1 MLQIAGFSWQLH
13 FLALVLTFR
22 VQSFIQLKWTCRA
35 TGVSFAKNGAVV
47 RLLQRDDGLSMF
59 SLPDLAKLL
68 GVGEKNR
75 TDLLRNLTEFE
86 RCKAQVQSHS
96 SRQET
101 ICITS
106 SGLVKILRCR
116 LRSVVP
122 RIRHLAEAAVASLTT
137 LFASHFNTDLE
148 SGSIFTFLCFS
159 TSLLLQ
165 FLTVAAVRDSAE
177 DAPIPS
183 STNRRKLAVVRRG
196 KAKRQQTRQLQTSSA
211 SSASTSATFTSPFL
225 ILAPT
230 IPPPSPAVV
239 PISLNSSDSDSADRE
254 ALLVSATRPQNQ
266 NTHTL
271 LPQLPQDPSMSA
283 CSAAPSHLSE
293 SIPNSIQ
300 HALTLSTASTVNSL
314 NFPARR
320 GRRAANK
327 LTLQAR
333 RGRELEQKAAH
344 PVSSSSV
351 STSLCESTALLSD

>member
-1 MLQIAGFSWQLH
+1 
-13 FLALVLTFR
+13 
-22 VQSFIQLKWTCRA
+22 
-35 TGVSFAKNGAVV
+35 
-47 RLLQRDDGLSMF
+47 
-59 SLPDLAKLL
+59 
-68 GVGEKNR
+68 
-75 TDLLRNLTEFE
+75 
-86 RCKAQVQSHS
+86 
-96 SRQET
+96 
-101 ICITS
+101 
-106 SGLVKILRCR
+106 
-116 LRSVVP
+116 
-122 RIRHLAEAAVASLTT
+122 
-137 LFASHFNTDLE
+137 
-148 SGSIFTFLCFS
+148 
-159 TSLLLQ
+159 SLLLQ

-196 KAKRQQTRQLQTSSA
+196 EAKRQQTRQLQTSSA
-211 SSASTSATFTSPFL
+211 SSARTSATFTSPFL

-239 PISLNSSDSDSADRE
+239 PISLNSSDSADRE
-254 ALLVSATRPQNQ
+254 ALLVSATCPQNQ

-293 SIPNSIQ
+293 SIPNSNQ

-351 STSLCESTALLSD
+351 STSLCESTALLSDQSQQSRNDPMELSTADNSNNNVPQLSTSDLQQVLSLEESAAFALLSLSSSIVTGF